1 MAFSLWKTKMPF
13 NFTKNINNF
22 QIYLD
27 RRGIYIYNVNKLLT
41 YIGKG
46 VTGLSITSD
55 LVRGHTET
63 IILAQLMDKDSY
75 GYEINKSIQMKT
87 NGQYELKEA
96 TLYSAFKRL
105 EEAKMIESYWGDET
119 TGARRRYYRIT
130 KLGKMLYE
138 KNKEDWEET
147 KRLIDSLI

>member
-1 MAFSLWKTKMPF
+1 M
-13 NFTKNINNF
+13 
-22 QIYLD
+22 
-27 RRGIYIYNVNKLLT
+27 
-41 YIGKG
+41 
-46 VTGLSITSD
+46 TGLSITSD

-63 IILAQLMDKDSY
+63 IILAQLLLKDSY
-75 GYEINKSIQMKT
+75 GYEINKSIQEKT
-87 NGQYELKEA
+87 DNQYELKEA
-96 TLYSAFKRL
+96 TLYSAFRRL

-130 KLGKMLYE
+130 KLGRMLYE